1 MQKGQFSKRNRNA
14 DRNRRSQKPSVLL
27 VALVLLLGA
36 VVGTTI
42 GYLFTN
48 TDSITNTFTPSE
60 VTVEIKED
68 FENNVKN
75 NVQVKNTGDIDAY
88 IRAAVVVT
96 WQDKDGNVYATAPVE
111 NTDYTVTWTMTDWV
125 KSGNYYYYTKSVAP
139 GTSTGVLLT
148 ECKLKDGVTPP
159 DGYHLVVEIL
169 SEAIQA
175 EPVTAV
181 QEAWGVTISGGN
193 VADVESDAGGIK

>member
-42 GYLFTN
+42 GYLFTK
-48 TDSITNTFTPSE
+48 TDPITNTFTPSG
-60 VTVEIKED
+60 VTVKIDED
-68 FENNVKN
+68 FDDGVKN
-75 NVQVKNTGDIDAY
+75 NVKVGNTGDVEAY

-96 WQDKDGNVYATAPVE
+96 WQDEEGNVYPTAPVE
-111 NTDYTVTWTMTDWV
+111 GTDYTVTWTMDGWKKHTD
-125 KSGNYYYYTKSVAP
+125 GFYYYTSAVAQ
-139 GTSTGVLLT
+139 GASTGILLT
-148 ECKLKDGVTPP
+148 DCKPAEGKTP

-169 SEAIQA
+169 ASAIQSKPKDA
-175 EPVTAV
+175 VT
-181 QEAWGVTISGGN
+181 EAWGVDPTALLGGN
-193 VADVESDAGGIK
+193 S